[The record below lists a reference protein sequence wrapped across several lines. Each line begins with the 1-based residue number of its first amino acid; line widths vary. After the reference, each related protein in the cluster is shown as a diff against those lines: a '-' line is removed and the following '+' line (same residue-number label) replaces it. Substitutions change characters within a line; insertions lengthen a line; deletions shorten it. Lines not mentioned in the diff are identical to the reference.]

1 MEGASTGFDVVGA
14 RGHLIARGE
23 LGGAEKLKPSRRGS
37 VSAGRCVEEA
47 GEGGE
52 GSNGGA

>member
-1 MEGASTGFDVVGA
+1 MEGASTGFGVVGA

-23 LGGAEKLKPSRRGS
+23 PGGAKKLKPSRRGS
-37 VSAGRCVEEA
+37 VFAGRCVEKA

-52 GSNGGA
+52 GSNGGG